1 MNKTYMMLAALAL
14 TLASQAQAGVV
25 VVSAKSPAT
34 EMDAEGV
41 RRVFL
46 GREQKV
52 GGAPVQLIYQKGG
65 DVRTAFDKGVL
76 NKPGA
81 ELVTYW
87 SRLIFTGKAK
97 APTEVDSDADVKAKL
112 AASPGAIG
120 YISDGAVDA
129 SVKVLHKF

>member
-1 MNKTYMMLAALAL
+1 MNAKIMWMVLLLAL
-14 TLASQAQAGVV
+14 MSPVQAGVV
-25 VVSAKSPAT
+25 VVSAKSPAA
-34 EMDAEGV
+34 EMDADGV

-52 GGAPVQLIYQKGG
+52 GGAPVQLIYQKSGE
-65 DVRTAFDKGVL
+65 VRGAFDKNVL
-76 NKPGA
+76 AKPGA

-97 APTEVDSDADVKAKL
+97 APTEVGSDADVKAKL

-120 YISDGAVDA
+120 YVSDGAVDA
-129 SVKVLHKF
+129 SVKVLHKC